1 MPTTGTFA
9 YVYGPLTALIGVVIL
24 MLIARWAMRD
34 GQSLVARPGSEQDY
48 GMLVP
53 IARPTTK
60 SAGHDMCTR
69 LADAGI
75 TANLASTKDG
85 LRVLVWPADEER
97 ARALL
102 GDADAPELGS

>member
-34 GQSLVARPGSEQDY
+34 GHSLVARPGTEREY

-53 IARPTTK
+53 VAQPTTK
-60 SAGHDMCTR
+60 AAGQDLIAR
-69 LADAGI
+69 LADGGI

-85 LRVLVWPADEER
+85 LRILVWPKDVER

-102 GDADAPELGS
+102 GDADAPEVGS